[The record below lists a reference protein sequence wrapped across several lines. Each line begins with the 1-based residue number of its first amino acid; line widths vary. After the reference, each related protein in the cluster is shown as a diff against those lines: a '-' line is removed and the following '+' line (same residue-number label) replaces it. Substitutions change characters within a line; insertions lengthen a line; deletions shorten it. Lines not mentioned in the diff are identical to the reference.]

1 MRVGIISFTHSPC
14 EREAM
19 AAILRIGHQPVLL
32 EPGEHHLRGCE
43 ALLLLGGTGADGTER
58 CGTLARLSPL
68 MEEVV
73 RFAQRGGRVLGCCG
87 GFQVLIELGLL
98 PGLLLP
104 GASRRFVSARAE
116 VEVANTD
123 SPFTRKYT
131 PGQRLQVHVAHMD
144 AYYFIEAEAMRQ
156 LEEAGRVA
164 FRFVEGSEGA
174 FHGVAGLLNE
184 WGNVLGM
191 MPHPEQAA
199 LELEEEDA
207 LDGQRLFEAFL
218 S

>member
-1 MRVGIISFTHSPC
+1 MRVGIISFARSPC
-14 EREAM
+14 DTEATS
-19 AAILRIGHQPVLL
+19 AVLRFGHRPVLL
-32 EPGEHHLRGCE
+32 EPGEHHLRGSE
-43 ALLLLGGTGADGTER
+43 VLLLGGAGAGITER

-73 RFAQRGGRVLGCCG
+73 AFARDGGRVLGFCG

-104 GASRRFVSARAE
+104 GASRRFVSGRAQ

-123 SPFTRKYT
+123 SVFTRSYT
-131 PGQRLQVHVAHMD
+131 RGQRLQVHVSHMD
-144 AYYFIEAEAMRQ
+144 AHYFIDAQAMRR
-156 LEEAGRVA
+156 LEEDGRVA
-164 FRFVEGSEGA
+164 FRFVEGPEGGL
-174 FHGVAGLLNE
+174 HGVAGLLNE

-191 MPHPEQAA
+191 MPHPEQAS
-199 LELEEEDA
+199 LELKADVT
-207 LDGQRLFEAFL
+207 DGQRLPESFL

>member
-1 MRVGIISFTHSPC
+1 
-14 EREAM
+14 
-19 AAILRIGHQPVLL
+19 
-32 EPGEHHLRGCE
+32 
-43 ALLLLGGTGADGTER
+43 
-58 CGTLARLSPL
+58 

-73 RFAQRGGRVLGCCG
+73 SFARQGGRVLGCCG

-104 GASRRFVSARAE
+104 GASRRFVSGRAE

-131 PGQRLQVHVAHMD
+131 QGQRLQVQVSHMD
-144 AYYFIEAEAMRQ
+144 AQYFIEAETMRR
-156 LEEAGRVA
+156 LEEEGRVA
-164 FRFVEGSEGA
+164 FRFVEGPEGA

-191 MPHPEQAA
+191 MPHPEQPA
-199 LELEEEDA
+199 LELEDEDT